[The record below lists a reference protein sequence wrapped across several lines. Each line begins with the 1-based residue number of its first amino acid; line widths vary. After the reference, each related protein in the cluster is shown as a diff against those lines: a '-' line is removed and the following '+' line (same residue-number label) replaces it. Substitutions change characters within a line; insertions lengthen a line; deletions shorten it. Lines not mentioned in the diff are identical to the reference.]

1 MRTLFKAVDGCFL
14 IVSEQERRREGK
26 GREGENRGTLC
37 QFLRTL
43 LRALIPLMG
52 APRS

>member
-14 IVSEQERRREGK
+14 IVSEQERR
-26 GREGENRGTLC
+26 EGEKGGTLC

-43 LRALIPLMG
+43 LRAVIPLVG
-52 APRS
+52 APHS